1 MHRVLNKR
9 VGIVFLFVIGVAL
22 VIFFW
27 TNSRNAE
34 ANHLVDV
41 DTNRLTQIVSNEENA
56 LVYIGRPTCSM
67 CQEFKPELEKKLLKS
82 RKNLFYLNTDEHRS
96 ENGFGDVLEKIS
108 VDSVPV
114 IVKMKNG
121 EAISW
126 FTYDD
131 FKQGENL
138 DDWLK

>member
-1 MHRVLNKR
+1 M
-9 VGIVFLFVIGVAL
+9 GIAFLLAIGVAMI
-22 VIFFW
+22 IFFW

-34 ANHLVDV
+34 ANHLVDI
-41 DTNRLTQIVSNEENA
+41 DINRLTQIVSNQENA

-67 CQEFKPELEKKLLKS
+67 CREFKPGLEKTLLKN
-82 RKNLFYLNTDEHRS
+82 RKELLYLNTDEHRS
-96 ENGFGDVLEKIS
+96 EKGFGDILEKIN

-114 IVKMKNG
+114 IVKLENG

-131 FKQGENL
+131 FKQGKSL
-138 DDWLK
+138 DDWLR